1 MFVVKNNLK
10 TYIMKNHILN
20 LGTVLTKTQQK
31 QISGGRPVN
40 CYHHAICPPIDEPD
54 SCIIYGNVCH
64 VL

>member
-1 MFVVKNNLK
+1 
-10 TYIMKNHILN
+10 MKNHILN